1 MDADHLALTSVEEIG
16 EKMAESLQTFFADPI
31 NIERIE
37 KLKTAGVNMTSLEED
52 IVDLD
57 AFFGGKTFVLTGTLT
72 TYKRS
77 EAKKIIESKGGKV
90 SGSVSKKTDYVIYG
104 ENAGSKLTKANE
116 LGVGTM
122 TEEEFVEMLN
132 N

>member
-1 MDADHLALTSVEEIG
+1 
-16 EKMAESLQTFFADPI
+16 MAESLQTFFADPI

-90 SGSVSKKTDYVIYG
+90 SGGSVSKK
-104 ENAGSKLTKANE
+104 N
-116 LGVGTM
+116 
-122 TEEEFVEMLN
+122 
-132 N
+132 